1 MKTAHTEYIT
11 AMKHQLDLLNG
22 KIDELEAQAHAA
34 RDSARDRYQAELV
47 KVRHQSSLAMTQFDQ
62 LKESG
67 EDKWDRAVDEMV
79 KIRDAFTHSFQ
90 YFQAELDVPAQPRP
104 KKTTA

>member
-22 KIDELEAQAHAA
+22 RIDELEAQAASA
-34 RDSARDRYQAELV
+34 RENVRDRYQAELV
-47 KVRHQSSLAMTQFDQ
+47 KVRHQSSLAATQFDQ
-62 LKESG
+62 LKQSG
-67 EDKWDRAVDEMV
+67 EDKWERTVDEMA

-90 YFQAELDVPAQPRP
+90 YFQAELDVPAQPRA